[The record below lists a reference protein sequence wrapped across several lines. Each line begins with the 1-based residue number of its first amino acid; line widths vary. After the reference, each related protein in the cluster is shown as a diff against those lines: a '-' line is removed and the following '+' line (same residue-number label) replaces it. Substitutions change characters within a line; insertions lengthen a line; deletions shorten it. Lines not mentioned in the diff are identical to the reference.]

1 MFNGHTDCPGTL
13 SGFGALNMHR
23 SKEADMGRAAKKY
36 NRLDRQAESVRDP
49 DGNVVTLSDLPVAGE
64 SRWVPRRKAQVV
76 AAVRGGL
83 LSLDDACDRYA
94 LTVEEFLSW
103 QTAMKKYGLA
113 GLRATHAQEYRQA
126 R

>member
-1 MFNGHTDCPGTL
+1 MSRVRRNEFVSPSL
-13 SGFGALNMHR
+13 
-23 SKEADMGRAAKKY
+23 ADTTNAEIEMGRDARKLS
-36 NRLDRQAESVRDP
+36 RSGRPAEYVRDP
-49 DGNVVTLSDLPVAGE
+49 DGNVITLADLPEVGA

-103 QTAMKKYGLA
+103 QTAMKKFGLP
-113 GLRATHAQEYRQA
+113 GLRATHLQDYRHSM

>member
-1 MFNGHTDCPGTL
+1 
-13 SGFGALNMHR
+13 
-23 SKEADMGRAAKKY
+23 MGRTSRKLS
-36 NRLDRQAESVRDP
+36 RLDRRTESVRDP
-49 DGNVVTLSDLPVAGE
+49 DGNIITMADLPEAGE

-76 AAVRGGL
+76 FAVRGGL

-103 QTAMKKYGLA
+103 QAAMKKYGVA
-113 GLRATHAQEYRQA
+113 GLRATHAQEYRQD

>member
-1 MFNGHTDCPGTL
+1 M
-13 SGFGALNMHR
+13 A
-23 SKEADMGRAAKKY
+23 RAARKY
-36 NRLDRQAESVRDP
+36 NRLDRQTESVRDP
-49 DGNVVTLSDLPVAGE
+49 DGNVITLSDLPQAGE

-103 QTAMKKYGLA
+103 QTAMKKYGLP
-113 GLRATHAQEYRQA
+113 GLRATHAQEYRQN

>member
-1 MFNGHTDCPGTL
+1 
-13 SGFGALNMHR
+13 
-23 SKEADMGRAAKKY
+23 MGRTSRKLG
-36 NRLDRQAESVRDP
+36 RLDRRTESVRDS
-49 DGNVVTLSDLPVAGE
+49 DGNIITLADLPEAGE

-76 AAVRGGL
+76 VAVRGGL

-103 QTAMKKYGLA
+103 QAAMKKYGVA
-113 GLRATHAQEYRQA
+113 GLRATHAQEYRQD

>member
-1 MFNGHTDCPGTL
+1 
-13 SGFGALNMHR
+13 
-23 SKEADMGRAAKKY
+23 MGRAAQKY
-36 NRLDRQAESVRDP
+36 NRLDRRTESVRDP
-49 DGNVVTLSDLPVAGE
+49 DGNVITLDDLPEAGE

-76 AAVRGGL
+76 VAVRGGL

-113 GLRATHAQEYRQA
+113 GLRATHAQEYRQG

>member
-1 MFNGHTDCPGTL
+1 MART
-13 SGFGALNMHR
+13 AR
-23 SKEADMGRAAKKY
+23 KY
-36 NRLDRQAESVRDP
+36 NRLDRPSDSVRDM
-49 DGNVVTLSDLPVAGE
+49 DGNVITLADLPASGE

-76 AAVRGGL
+76 AAVGGGL

-103 QTAMKKYGLA
+103 QTAMKKYGLP
-113 GLRATHAQEYRQA
+113 GLRATHAQDYRQPQ

>member
-1 MFNGHTDCPGTL
+1 MQ
-13 SGFGALNMHR
+13 R
-23 SKEADMGRAAKKY
+23 SKEADMGRAAQKY
-36 NRLDRQAESVRDP
+36 NRLDRRTESVRDP
-49 DGNVVTLSDLPVAGE
+49 DGNVITLGDLPEAGE

-76 AAVRGGL
+76 VAVRGGL

-113 GLRATHAQEYRQA
+113 GLRATHAQEYRQG

>member
-1 MFNGHTDCPGTL
+1 M
-13 SGFGALNMHR
+13 A
-23 SKEADMGRAAKKY
+23 RAAKKY
-36 NRLDRQAESVRDP
+36 NRLDRQTESVRDP
-49 DGNVVTLSDLPVAGE
+49 AGNVVTLSDLPVAGE

-113 GLRATHAQEYRQA
+113 GLRATHAQEYRQE

>member
-1 MFNGHTDCPGTL
+1 
-13 SGFGALNMHR
+13 
-23 SKEADMGRAAKKY
+23 MGRAARKY
-36 NRLDRQAESVRDP
+36 SRLDRQSESVRDP
-49 DGNVVTLSDLPVAGE
+49 DGNVITLADLPEAGE
-64 SRWVPRRKAQVV
+64 ARWVPRRKAQVV
-76 AAVRGGL
+76 VAVRGGL

-113 GLRATHAQEYRQA
+113 GLRATHAQEYRQI

>member
-1 MFNGHTDCPGTL
+1 
-13 SGFGALNMHR
+13 
-23 SKEADMGRAAKKY
+23 MGRAAKKY
-36 NRLDRQAESVRDP
+36 NRLDRQSDAVRDP
-49 DGNVVTLSDLPVAGE
+49 DGNVITLADLPEAGE
-64 SRWVPRRKAQVV
+64 ARWVPRRKAQVV

-83 LSLDDACDRYA
+83 LSLDDACGRYA

-113 GLRATHAQEYRQA
+113 GLRATHAQEYRQT

>member
-1 MFNGHTDCPGTL
+1 
-13 SGFGALNMHR
+13 
-23 SKEADMGRAAKKY
+23 MGRAARKY
-36 NRLDRQAESVRDP
+36 NRLDRQTESVRDP
-49 DGNVVTLSDLPVAGE
+49 DGNVITLSDLPVAGE

-83 LSLDDACDRYA
+83 LSLDDACVRYA

-113 GLRATHAQEYRQA
+113 GLRATHAQEYRHN